1 MARKK
6 TTIVETEEGVVES
19 ETTEVDGVVTEDV
32 YMSKYDK
39 KIDIKIEDLETR
51 LTETELTLSK
61 LIGFLN
67 GKFPIEL

>member
-1 MARKK
+1 MTRKK

-51 LTETELTLSK
+51 LAETESTLSK

-67 GKFPIEL
+67 GKFPVQL

>member
-6 TTIVETEEGVVES
+6 TTIVETEEGIVES

-51 LTETELTLSK
+51 LAETELTLSK

-67 GKFPIEL
+67 GKFPVQL

>member
-1 MARKK
+1 MTRKK

-39 KIDIKIEDLETR
+39 KIDIKIKDLETR
-51 LTETELTLSK
+51 LAETESTLSK

-67 GKFPIEL
+67 GKFPVQL

>member
-1 MARKK
+1 MTRKK
-6 TTIVETEEGVVES
+6 TTIVKTEEGVVES

-51 LTETELTLSK
+51 LAETESTLSK

-67 GKFPIEL
+67 GKFPVQL

>member
-1 MARKK
+1 MTRKK

-19 ETTEVDGVVTEDV
+19 ETTEVDGVVTEDI

-51 LTETELTLSK
+51 LAETESTLSK

-67 GKFPIEL
+67 GKFPVQL

>member
-1 MARKK
+1 MSRKK
-6 TTIVETEEGVVES
+6 TTIVETEEGTVES

-39 KIDIKIEDLETR
+39 KIDIIIQDLQTR